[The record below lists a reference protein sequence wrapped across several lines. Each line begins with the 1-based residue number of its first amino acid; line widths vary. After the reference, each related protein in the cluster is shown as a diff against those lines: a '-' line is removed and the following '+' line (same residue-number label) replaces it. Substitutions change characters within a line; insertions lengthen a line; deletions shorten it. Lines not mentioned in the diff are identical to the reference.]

1 MAMST
6 PAGNIR
12 GSFSTGGGRTTAATT
27 GQPATTPAWLQL
39 TTLALSLAG
48 LGVSLYLTVSHYT
61 TPTTLACPDTGIVN
75 CAKVTTSP
83 QSMVFGTVPV
93 ALLGLLF
100 YVFMTAVTSPW
111 AWRADWPGLRRAR
124 LGSLIAGVA
133 FVLYLIYTELFTLNA
148 ICLWCTSV
156 HVITILLFALIAPTA
171 TAPAKATGAGENDG
185 RDQDPGPGQTGRE
198 QDIPR
203 AAQRNAR

>member
-1 MAMST
+1 MNAPART
-6 PAGNIR
+6 HDNGTGGQTATAPAGQP
-12 GSFSTGGGRTTAATT
+12 TAA
-27 GQPATTPAWLQL
+27 PPWLQL

-48 LGVSLYLTVSHYT
+48 LGVSLYLTIAHYT
-61 TPTTLACPDTGIVN
+61 TPTTLACPDTGVVN

-83 QSMVFGTVPV
+83 QSVLFGTVPV

-100 YVFMTAVTSPW
+100 YLFMTAVNTPW
-111 AWRADWPGLRRAR
+111 AWQANLPWRHRAR
-124 LGSLIAGVA
+124 LASLVAGVA

-171 TAPAKATGAGENDG
+171 TAPAKAIGASENDG
-185 RDQDPGPGQTGRE
+185 RDQDPGPGQTGSE
-198 QDIPR
+198 LDSPR
-203 AAQRNAR
+203 AAQRDAR

>member
-1 MAMST
+1 MST
-6 PAGNIR
+6 PARNIR
-12 GSFSTGGGRTTAATT
+12 GSFSTGGGRTTAATA

-48 LGVSLYLTVSHYT
+48 LGVSLYLTISHYT

-83 QSMVFGTVPV
+83 QSMLFGTIPV

-100 YVFMTAVTSPW
+100 YVFMTAVNTPW
-111 AWRADWPGLRRAR
+111 AWQAKLPWLHRAR
-124 LGSLIAGVA
+124 LASLVAGVA

-171 TAPAKATGAGENDG
+171 TASAKAIGAGENDG
-185 RDQDPGPGQTGRE
+185 RDKDPGPGQTGSE

-203 AAQRNAR
+203 AAQRDAR